1 MEQGIR
7 LQKYMAEA
15 GIGSR
20 RKCEEWIV
28 RGMVQVNG
36 SVVTELGTRVNPKRD
51 IVFFR
56 GKPVEPPSEMRTTV
70 LLNKPA

>member
-20 RKCEEWIV
+20 RKCEEWISK
-28 RGMVQVNG
+28 GMVQVNG
-36 SVVTELGTRVNPKRD
+36 RVVTELGTRVLFEESLWSRHQKH
-51 IVFFR
+51 
-56 GKPVEPPSEMRTTV
+56 V
-70 LLNKPA
+70 LPYC

>member
-36 SVVTELGTRVNPKRD
+36 SVVTELGTRVNP
-51 IVFFR
+51 
-56 GKPVEPPSEMRTTV
+56 
-70 LLNKPA
+70 

>member
-20 RKCEEWIV
+20 RKCEEWISK
-28 RGMVQVNG
+28 GMVQVNG
-36 SVVTELGTRVNPKRD
+36 RVVTELGTRVNPKED
-51 IVFFR
+51 VVSFR
-56 GKPVEPPSEMRTTV
+56 GKLVGAAIGNTYDRT
-70 LLNKPA
+70 AE